1 MTTTISIKAKVK
13 DIKNINNSINCNP
26 NFKLNLHIL
35 KFNFDK
41 DFNFNKAANIMLS
54 HTQQKINYD
63 KFNFKVTTM
72 NDYSINYAMGSFLIG
87 KTLNFKI
94 KLNKKSCKVINFT
107 AA

>member
-35 KFNFDK
+35 KFNIDENF
-41 DFNFNKAANIMLS
+41 DFNKVFDAMIS